1 MSVNKYIVFGLMSLV
16 CLTMHAKDKLT
27 IDGILNWPVI
37 GMVYPGFS
45 PETDWQFGLGLESS
59 FRIKDEQKP
68 SVLLVLGAYTLRH
81 QWYLRSSGTLY
92 MPGTTPWMLQYSVQY
107 RDYPDVYYGRGNT
120 IHDSRKYDSKR
131 LTVNLQPMVRLAQ
144 NWSVGPM
151 MDLLWEKHNLDR
163 KDTTY
168 MGDSQT
174 MMWGIG
180 LVAQHDTRD
189 NTQFPTKGLF
199 FKWNSTYYEPKLGAD
214 CRLVKLEADFRH
226 YVTLWQPQGEMTDF
240 KRTQGSLI
248 FAYQVRAMAA
258 LSDGHSTAIPFQM
271 LPTLGGE
278 DLVRGLRTNMF
289 RDNVLWAV
297 QGELRFPIFTLL
309 RGAVFAG
316 VGDVYNTDHWN
327 WTTPKVGY
335 GVGLRLAISKTH
347 VNVRFD
353 VARNNI
359 DKSWSDRSSY
369 SFYFTATESF

>member
-168 MGDSQT
+168 MGDNQT

>member
-92 MPGTTPWMLQYSVQY
+92 LPGTTPWMLQYSVQY

-120 IHDSRKYDSKR
+120 IHDSHKYDSKR

-168 MGDSQT
+168 MGDNQT

-258 LSDGHSTAIPFQM
+258 LSDGHSAAIPFQM

-359 DKSWSDRSSY
+359 DKNWSDRSSY

>member
-258 LSDGHSTAIPFQM
+258 LSDGHSAAIPFQM

>member
-92 MPGTTPWMLQYSVQY
+92 MPGATPWMLQYSVQY

-180 LVAQHDTRD
+180 LVAQHDTRN